1 MSREGATRPLLRA
14 RAIARGVKIG
24 LVGKPNVG
32 KSTFFKAATL
42 KDVAI
47 ADYPF
52 TTIEPN
58 LGVAHVRT
66 KCACRDFN
74 TQCTPLHGSCL
85 DGTRFVP
92 IELVDVAGLVR
103 GAHQGRGLGNQFLD
117 NLRQADA
124 FLHVLDASGATNEEG
139 QSVPAGTHDPAAD
152 VAFLEEEIDW
162 WVVGILGKDWHR
174 LSKRVETAGDKVD
187 ALLKQQLTG
196 LGVTDAHLHLALR
209 QAPVDPAHPAQ
220 WGEPGLLAFAQ
231 TLRTVAKPSL
241 LVLNKSDRTP
251 PEQMQGLQTRL
262 SGRSSIPTGADAEVA
277 LRGAAKA
284 GLIDYAPGGADY
296 QVKEAARLS
305 PRQSQA
311 LDFIRDHVLRPYGS
325 SGVLQ
330 ALEQAVFELLKLI
343 VVFPV
348 EDDHRLTDKSGNIL
362 PDAHL
367 VPQGSTAKDLAFR
380 VHTDLGE
387 HFIRAIDVR
396 HRRTVGADH
405 PLQHGDVVRIV
416 ASV

>member
-1 MSREGATRPLLRA
+1 M
-14 RAIARGVKIG
+14 
-24 LVGKPNVG
+24 G

-58 LGVAHVRT
+58 LGVGHVRT

-74 TQCTPLHGSCL
+74 MQCTPLHGSCL

-139 QSVPAGTHDPAAD
+139 QAVPAGTHDPASD

-162 WVVGILGKDWHR
+162 WVVGILNKDWLR
-174 LSKRVETAGDKVD
+174 LAKRVETTGDKID
-187 ALLKQQLTG
+187 SLLKQQLTG

-209 QAPVDPAHPAQ
+209 QAPVDPAHPSQ
-220 WGEPGLLAFAQ
+220 WGESGLLSFSQ
-231 TLRTVAKPSL
+231 TLRTVAKPGL
-241 LVLNKSDRTP
+241 LVLNKADRTP
-251 PEQMQGLQTRL
+251 VEQMKALQSRL
-262 SGRSSIPTGADAEVA
+262 AGRPSVPTGADAEVA

-296 QVKEAARLS
+296 RVQEGARPS
-305 PRQSQA
+305 ARQAQA
-311 LDFIRDHVLRPYGS
+311 LEFIRDHVLKPYGAT
-325 SGVLQ
+325 GVLQ
-330 ALEQAVFELLKLI
+330 ALEHAVFQLLKLM

-367 VPQGSTAKDLAFR
+367 LPQGATAKDLAFR

-396 HRRTVGADH
+396 HHRTIGADH
-405 PLQHGDVVRIV
+405 ALQHGDVVRIV
-416 ASV
+416 ANV